1 MTYAPMRAR
10 GAQSYARVGLETGV
24 NSASP
29 EKLISLLFDG
39 ARSAIRR
46 AQVALEKGDVPARG
60 QAISKAIE
68 IVGSGLR
75 AALDREAGGEVAQNL
90 YTLYEYIERCLL
102 QANLRADAAKLAEAD
117 TLLKDVADA
126 WKDMSQSRH
135 APAAPAEAAAGVG

>member
-29 EKLISLLFDG
+29 EKLITLLFDG

-46 AQVALEKGDVPARG
+46 AQVAMEAGDVAARG
-60 QAISKAIE
+60 QAISKALE

-75 AALDREAGGEVAQNL
+75 AALNREAGGEVAENL
-90 YTLYEYIERCLL
+90 YQLYEYIERCLL
-102 QANLRADAAKLAEAD
+102 QANLRADADKLAEAD
-117 TLLKDVADA
+117 TLLKEVADA
-126 WKDMSQSRH
+126 WKEMSLTRQQ
-135 APAAPAEAAAGVG
+135 AALQPEATASAG